1 MDPKRRRRLGD
12 LVILGGLIILA
23 LMAIP
28 HITDAMERN
37 QADATADVLIT
48 YESGQTIVRMDI
60 HTKDKGIFIGGPLFQ
75 LEDVTL
81 KCNPANNLI
90 YIPPDTVRGLTLW
103 VDGDH
108 RDKEL
113 IYTGEV
119 KFYFEFFITP

>member
-1 MDPKRRRRLGD
+1 MGMDPQRRRRLRDIGIVVG
-12 LVILGGLIILA
+12 LVLLVLMLIPI
-23 LMAIP
+23 IN
-28 HITDAMERN
+28 DSMEKN
-37 QADATADVLIT
+37 QADATADVMIT

-60 HTKDKGIFIGGPLFQ
+60 HTKDKGVFIGGPLFQ
-75 LEDVTL
+75 MGDVTL

-113 IYTGEV
+113 TYTGEV
-119 KFYFEFFITP
+119 EFYFEFL